1 MNRTYSLRKSRN
13 ILKACYKWFLKK
25 GSTLGDEKSAA
36 IKLDMEKLDDAIV
49 AQNRPEANRLARE
62 LEKFADKHFRK
73 SFFEYAVEL
82 AFALI
87 FALIVATVV
96 RQMWFEL
103 YEIPSGSMRPTFR
116 EQDHLTVTKTA
127 FGLNVPLRTEHF
139 YFDPSLVQNTSVI
152 IWSGENIP
160 GADDITTYF
169 KIFPYTKR
177 YIKRMAGKPGDSIY
191 FYGGKIYAVDKEGKP
206 LLDFIQGPWM
216 QKLENLPYLYLDG
229 ILKRN
234 EILFSLVKLPLG
246 KFNISEG
253 VGEIFDGKEWVKD
266 DPMAY
271 QKPHDKIKTFSDIW
285 GIGNFAMSKLLLPKE
300 VSESVKKDLAD
311 MGEAKLYLQI
321 EHTPRLPN
329 QKDSIFQMNSY
340 VGMPFSTS
348 YLPLDQKQIDT
359 LMHNMYTARFTV
371 DHGEVRRFPFAGVP
385 NGTYEFYFGKGSS
398 VGWGGILYDLPPDHP
413 LLSHDPENAWRL
425 FNIAMEL
432 HPSINKETDQPS
444 FMPHRYAYYR
454 DGDLYVMGAPLL
466 KKDDPLLEKFLK
478 HEEDKEAKSKDYIAF
493 KDKGAPLKKDG
504 TYDVEFI
511 KTFGMKIP
519 EKKYLVLGDNHAI
532 SADSRVFGFIPEDN
546 LQGAPSL
553 ILWPPGERWGFPS
566 QKPYPFLNVP
576 RLIVWGTA
584 GVIFLVWY
592 MIHRRNMRRHVIK
605 R

>member
-229 ILKRN
+229 ILREMK
-234 EILFSLVKLPLG
+234 
-246 KFNISEG
+246 
-253 VGEIFDGKEWVKD
+253 
-266 DPMAY
+266 
-271 QKPHDKIKTFSDIW
+271 
-285 GIGNFAMSKLLLPKE
+285 
-300 VSESVKKDLAD
+300 
-311 MGEAKLYLQI
+311 
-321 EHTPRLPN
+321 
-329 QKDSIFQMNSY
+329 
-340 VGMPFSTS
+340 
-348 YLPLDQKQIDT
+348 
-359 LMHNMYTARFTV
+359 
-371 DHGEVRRFPFAGVP
+371 
-385 NGTYEFYFGKGSS
+385 SS
-398 VGWGGILYDLPPDHP
+398 
-413 LLSHDPENAWRL
+413 S
-425 FNIAMEL
+425 
-432 HPSINKETDQPS
+432 PS
-444 FMPHRYAYYR
+444 
-454 DGDLYVMGAPLL
+454 
-466 KKDDPLLEKFLK
+466 
-478 HEEDKEAKSKDYIAF
+478 
-493 KDKGAPLKKDG
+493 
-504 TYDVEFI
+504 
-511 KTFGMKIP
+511 
-519 EKKYLVLGDNHAI
+519 
-532 SADSRVFGFIPEDN
+532 
-546 LQGAPSL
+546 
-553 ILWPPGERWGFPS
+553 
-566 QKPYPFLNVP
+566 
-576 RLIVWGTA
+576 
-584 GVIFLVWY
+584 
-592 MIHRRNMRRHVIK
+592 
-605 R
+605 